1 MATQC
6 GTLRDRGHQNTRTL
20 KGFNRRQKPPA
31 DWTCPSETSF
41 QRRFCDQLS
50 EFIKTPSA
58 EVGRI
63 PAREDIRSHLIQQIS
78 RTRFDLTHTI
88 EKLKTPYTLILTRT
102 QDSFNRALKR
112 YQLEKKLLASL
123 PQPNEKPR
131 GNSVELTRAMEGR
144 GRRQNFL
151 RPMLATLKHQ

>member
-1 MATQC
+1 
-6 GTLRDRGHQNTRTL
+6 
-20 KGFNRRQKPPA
+20 
-31 DWTCPSETSF
+31 
-41 QRRFCDQLS
+41 
-50 EFIKTPSA
+50 
-58 EVGRI
+58 
-63 PAREDIRSHLIQQIS
+63 
-78 RTRFDLTHTI
+78 
-88 EKLKTPYTLILTRT
+88 TLILTRT

-123 PQPNEKPR
+123 PQPNETPR